1 MKKKFD
7 ESDVYLMVMRFII
20 ENIRIW
26 LFSIIYVNRIFIWFF
41 FCEFK
46 FEETIVKIVWNSN
59 LRNRD
64 ILYFILTIYKCREW
78 IIIIHRQK

>member
-26 LFSIIYVNRIFIWFF
+26 LFSIIYVNRIFIWF

-78 IIIIHRQK
+78 IIIIHRQR